1 MTHPDPSRP
10 VTQVTSTTTPTEVVD
25 DFLVV
30 PQDDPS
36 RPAVYVAGDLYTF
49 LATTRETDLDFNFFD
64 FFLPEG
70 GGPPEHVHPFESEVW
85 HTLDGEIEYNFGD
98 RDHVSIVVPEG
109 TTLFGPKERTH
120 WFKNLDST
128 ASISGSTPGARTLS
142 ITYPGALELFFNAA
156 ATRVTDRNNPIPN
169 FEGSTE
175 EGFIDPIKVAKFGA
189 RTDGSVFFDDKV
201 LDNYTAPEDAL
212 AHVIVL
218 PADAE
223 GEVVERAK
231 ELAKEDIFS
240 IWTTGEHE
248 GLPQRP
254 TFTGAFDIE
263 YTSLISFKESDNE
276 IAYNQFSLESQ
287 ESDFL
292 ELSIQSNLTGSKVVE
307 PIESLANGVAT
318 LDLNEEG
325 EVDYSLTLTGLDLGE
340 LVEGG
345 IPKTPDNDRDD
356 VTGIHIHFGESGTN
370 GLHAFE
376 IFNLEGQDETDLN
389 IIFNEDDSTTLSGTW
404 NLSEKDIPKSLVDFF
419 DESIPGAESDFY
431 FQIHTEGNSDGEIR
445 GQIASTTDADN
456 FPDPVKSDDHELLY
470 VKEGQLSV
478 KINNEVKV
486 VEEDTFVYIAPEN
499 EYSIANFGNQTVES
513 LAITVDKSEEP
524 DSGVSFGNTDNDRF
538 PSPLNSQSGIS
549 PNELVFLDDETD
561 LFNDEPTQDFESR
574 RRLYGSETADELY
587 AHREDR
593 LFGDKGNDLLD
604 ASVGTGRNR
613 LYGGEGKD
621 EIVVNQE
628 DRAFGGNGDDLLDA
642 SNGGGHN
649 FINGD
654 NGNDILLAGSND
666 QLVGGDGDDLLV
678 IRQGGN
684 NLIYGGSG
692 VDRFRIVNGRLPN
705 AVEVEYP
712 KDTEQYLLEGL
723 SLPDLVD
730 TKNTIIDFEL
740 STDKIHILGIEN
752 IVSSFEDL
760 ELLPAFGDLES
771 TSIIAKFTE
780 DGIEK
785 EISLANVTGVMFN
798 ELSADDF
805 VFA

>member
-64 FFLPEG
+64 FFLPKG
-70 GGPPEHVHPFESEVW
+70 GGPPRHVHPFESEIW
-85 HTLDGEIEYNFGD
+85 HTIDGEIEYNFGD
-98 RDHVSIVVPEG
+98 QGQKSIVVPEG
-109 TTLFGPKERTH
+109 TTLFGPKDRTH
-120 WFKNLDST
+120 WFRNIDST

-156 ATRVTDRNNPIPN
+156 ATRVTDRNNPIPD

-175 EGFIDPIKVAKFGA
+175 DGFIDPIKVAKFGA
-189 RTDGSVFFDDKV
+189 RTDGSVFFDDTV

-218 PADAE
+218 PEDAE

-231 ELAKEDIFS
+231 ELAEEDIFS
-240 IWTTGEHE
+240 VWTSGEHE
-248 GLPQRP
+248 GLPKRP
-254 TFTGAFDIE
+254 TYNGAFEIE
-263 YTSLISFKESDNE
+263 YTSLISFEESDNE

-287 ESDFL
+287 ESDSF
-292 ELSIQSNLTGSKVVE
+292 EPSIQSNLTGSKVVE
-307 PIESLANGVAT
+307 PTESLATGVTT
-318 LDLNEEG
+318 LKLNEEG
-325 EVDYSLTLTGLDLGE
+325 ELDYSLTVTGLDFGE

-345 IPKTPDNDRDD
+345 TPKTPDNDRDD
-356 VTGIHIHFGESGTN
+356 VTAIHIHSGEPSTN
-370 GLHAFE
+370 GPHAFD
-376 IFNLEGQDETDLN
+376 IFDLEGQDETDLN
-389 IIFNEDDSTTLSGTW
+389 ITLNKDGSTTLSGTW
-404 NLSEKDIPKSLVDFF
+404 NRSEKDIPKNLVNFLDR
-419 DESIPGAESDFY
+419 SVPGAESDFY
-431 FQIHTEGNSDGEIR
+431 FQIHTEGNPDGEIR
-445 GQIASTTDADN
+445 GQIASTTDANN

-478 KINNEVKV
+478 KIENEVKV
-486 VEEDTFVYIAPEN
+486 AEEDTFIYIAPGN
-499 EYSIANFGNQTVES
+499 EYSIANFGDQTVES

-524 DSGVSFGNTDNDRF
+524 DSGVSFGNTDNDLF
-538 PSPLNSQSGIS
+538 SSPSNSQS
-549 PNELVFLDDETD
+549 
-561 LFNDEPTQDFESR
+561 
-574 RRLYGSETADELY
+574 
-587 AHREDR
+587 
-593 LFGDKGNDLLD
+593 
-604 ASVGTGRNR
+604 
-613 LYGGEGKD
+613 
-621 EIVVNQE
+621 
-628 DRAFGGNGDDLLDA
+628 
-642 SNGGGHN
+642 GGHN

-666 QLVGGDGDDLLV
+666 QLVGGDGDDLLD

-712 KDTEQYLLEGL
+712 EDTEQYLLEGL

-730 TKNTIIDFEL
+730 TRNTIMDFEL
-740 STDKIHILGIEN
+740 GTDKIHILGIED
-752 IVSSFEDL
+752 IASSFEDL

-785 EISLANVTGVMFN
+785 EISLANVSGVMFN

>member
-1 MTHPDPSRP
+1 MTHPTPDRS
-10 VTQVTSTTTPTEVVD
+10 VTQIASTTTPTEVVD

-64 FFLPEG
+64 FFLPVG
-70 GGPPEHVHPFESEVW
+70 GGPPRHVHPFESEIW
-85 HTLDGEIEYNFGD
+85 HTIDGEIEYNFGD
-98 RDHVSIVVPEG
+98 QGQESIVVPEG

-120 WFKNLDST
+120 WFRNLDST
-128 ASISGSTPGARTLS
+128 VSISGITPGARTLS

-156 ATRVTDRNNPIPN
+156 ATRVTDRNNPIPD

-189 RTDGSVFFDDKV
+189 RTDGSVFFDDTI

-218 PADAE
+218 PEDAE

-231 ELAKEDIFS
+231 ELAEEDIFS
-240 IWTTGEHE
+240 VWTTGEHE
-248 GLPQRP
+248 GLPKRP
-254 TFTGAFDIE
+254 TYNGAFGIE
-263 YTSLISFKESDNE
+263 YTSLISFEESDNE

-287 ESDFL
+287 ESDSF

-307 PIESLANGVAT
+307 PTESLATGVAT
-318 LDLNEEG
+318 LELNEEG
-325 EVDYSLTLTGLDLGE
+325 ELDYSLTVTGLDFGD

-345 IPKTPDNDRDD
+345 TPKTPDNERDD
-356 VTGIHIHFGESGTN
+356 VTAIHIHSGEPGTN
-370 GLHAFE
+370 GPHAFD
-376 IFNLEGQDETDLN
+376 IFDLEGQDETDLN
-389 IIFNEDDSTTLSGTW
+389 IALNEDGSTTLSGTW
-404 NLSEKDIPKSLVDFF
+404 NRSEKDIPKSLVDFF
-419 DESIPGAESDFY
+419 DESVPGVESDFY
-431 FQIHTEGNSDGEIR
+431 FQIHTEGNPDGEIR
-445 GQIASTTDADN
+445 GQIASTTDVDN

-486 VEEDTFVYIAPEN
+486 AEEDTFVYIAPGN
-499 EYSIANFGNQTVES
+499 EYSIANFGDQTVES

-524 DSGVSFGNTDNDRF
+524 DSGVSFGNTDNDLF

-549 PNELVFLDDETD
+549 PNKLVFLDDETD
-561 LFNDEPTQDFESR
+561 LFNDEPTENFESR
-574 RRLYGSETADELY
+574 RRLYGSEADDEIY

-604 ASVGTGRNR
+604 ASVSTGENR
-613 LYGGEGKD
+613 LYGDEGND
-621 EIVVNQE
+621 EILVNVE
-628 DRAFGGNGDDLLDA
+628 DRAFGGNGDDILDA

-649 FINGD
+649 FLNGD

-666 QLVGGDGDDLLV
+666 QLVGGDGDDLLN
-678 IRQGGN
+678 IRAGGN
-684 NLIYGGSG
+684 NLLYGESG
-692 VDRFRIVNGRLPN
+692 ADQFRIVNGKLPD
-705 AVEVEYP
+705 AVEVEYSEEA
-712 KDTEQYLLEGL
+712 EQFLVGDL
-723 SLPDLVD
+723 SFPDLVD
-730 TKNTIIDFEL
+730 TRNTIMDFEL
-740 STDKIHILGIEN
+740 GVDKIHILGIEE
-752 IVSSFEDL
+752 VSSFEEL

-771 TSIIAKFTE
+771 TSIIATYIE

-785 EISLANVTGVMFN
+785 EISLANVSGVMFN